1 MEDIIQ
7 IIKIY
12 KLPYMTNITFNL
24 QLLFLLKNKL
34 IVLKLIKHILILRE
48 LIKLF
53 LNIYSY

>member
-1 MEDIIQ
+1 MEDIIK

-12 KLPYMTNITFNL
+12 KLPCITNITFNL